1 MTTSDDPI
9 PIQQGY
15 KSGEAARLAKMP
27 VTTLRIWERRYGV
40 IGPAKTASGQR
51 LYTED
56 DVRRL
61 TLIKLLVSRGHA
73 IGAIAR
79 LDREQLQFLAAR
91 NNRDGDGSA
100 DFGIGEI
107 DLTLGLVGGTLAQ
120 RLQGSG
126 LDVRRYGVKALA
138 AFANL
143 PEAASHAAD
152 QDEPVD
158 ALLVDVDSLQED
170 VAAQIIALGDALR
183 AKAIAVVYGF
193 GTGPAAELLR
203 VAGVRLYREPDGRTE
218 FRQMLGDLCERV
230 RIQERTGDDAVWSRV
245 RRRYDDNELE
255 AIASRSST
263 IACECPRHLAEL
275 VMKLSAFERYS
286 DACTSRSV
294 QDAALHRYLGDVT
307 NRACAMVEAALE
319 RVAREEGWFA
329 APPPLPPVRSSAH
342 EASHDSRHDVRHDP
356 RHDPRH
362 ESAHQGQHGS
372 AHEPSQPR
380 QPQAPHAGDE

>member
-1 MTTSDDPI
+1 MVTSSNEPSSA
-9 PIQQGY
+9 QQGY
-15 KSGEAARLAKMP
+15 RSGEAARLAKMP

-91 NNRDGDGSA
+91 NAREAGVQLDAGLTASM
-100 DFGIGEI
+100 EI
-107 DLTLGLVGGTLAQ
+107 RLGLLGGNLAQ

-126 LDVRRYGVKALA
+126 VDLRPYGVNELTVFSDLNEAGQRT
-138 AFANL
+138 ANHG
-143 PEAASHAAD
+143 PI
-152 QDEPVD
+152 D
-158 ALLVDVDSLQED
+158 ALLIGVDSLQED
-170 VAAQIIALGDALR
+170 VAAQVIALGDAVS
-183 AKAIAVVYGF
+183 AKAIALVYGF
-193 GTGPAAELLR
+193 GTDSAAEILR
-203 VAGVRLYREPDGRTE
+203 AAGVRLYREPDSRTE

-230 RIQERTGDDAVWSRV
+230 RIQDRSGDDAVWLRV
-245 RRRYDDNELE
+245 RRRYDDRELE
-255 AIASRSST
+255 TIANRSST

-286 DACTSRSV
+286 DECTSRSA
-294 QDAALHRYLGDVT
+294 QDAALHRYLGDVS

-329 APPPLPPVRSSAH
+329 GPPPEPPPVVQ
-342 EASHDSRHDVRHDP
+342 E
-356 RHDPRH
+356 
-362 ESAHQGQHGS
+362 
-372 AHEPSQPR
+372 
-380 QPQAPHAGDE
+380 

>member
-1 MTTSDDPI
+1 MVTTHDEQS

-61 TLIKLLVSRGHA
+61 TLIKMLVSRGHA

-79 LDREQLQFLAAR
+79 LDREQLQFLASRNAR
-91 NNRDGDGSA
+91 EGDGPP
-100 DFGIGEI
+100 DFGVADTVDIK
-107 DLTLGLVGGTLAQ
+107 LGLVGGNLAQ

-126 LDVRRYGVKALA
+126 VDVRRYGVNTLSTFADLA
-138 AFANL
+138 D
-143 PEAASHAAD
+143 AAAQSAGKS
-152 QDEPVD
+152 ESID
-158 ALLVDVDSLQED
+158 ALLVNVDSLQED
-170 VAAQIIALGDALR
+170 IAAQIIALGDAHQ
-183 AKAIAVVYGF
+183 AKAMAVVYGF

-203 VAGVRLYREPDGRTE
+203 VAGVRLYREADGRTE

-245 RRRYDDNELE
+245 RRRYDDPELE
-255 AIASRSST
+255 AIAARSST

-286 DACTSRSV
+286 DTCSSRSA
-294 QDAALHRYLGDVT
+294 QDAALHRYLGDVS
-307 NRACAMVEAALE
+307 NRACAMIEAALE

-329 APPPLPPVRSSAH
+329 APALQAQAQSPSPQQSPLP
-342 EASHDSRHDVRHDP
+342 
-356 RHDPRH
+356 
-362 ESAHQGQHGS
+362 
-372 AHEPSQPR
+372 
-380 QPQAPHAGDE
+380 QAATE

>member
-1 MTTSDDPI
+1 MVTSSGEPTTA
-9 PIQQGY
+9 QQGY
-15 KSGEAARLAKMP
+15 RSGEAARIAKMP

-40 IGPAKTASGQR
+40 VGPAKTASGQR

-91 NNRDGDGSA
+91 NAREA
-100 DFGIGEI
+100 GITLDAGLVEGMEI
-107 DLTLGLVGGTLAQ
+107 RLGLVGGNLAQ

-126 LDVRRYGVKALA
+126 VDLRPYGVSELTL
-138 AFANL
+138 FADL
-143 PEAASHAAD
+143 GEAKQGSENRA
-152 QDEPVD
+152 PID
-158 ALLVDVDSLQED
+158 ALLIGVDSLQDD
-170 VAAQIIALGDALR
+170 VAAQIVALGDAVR
-183 AKAIAVVYGF
+183 AKAIALVYSF
-193 GTGPAAELLR
+193 GTGSAAEILR
-203 VAGVRLYREPDGRTE
+203 VAGVRLYREPDSRTE

-230 RIQERTGDDAVWSRV
+230 QIRDRSGDEAGWSRV
-245 RRRYDDNELE
+245 RRRYDDRELE
-255 AIASRSST
+255 AIANRSST

-286 DACTSRSV
+286 DECTSRSV
-294 QDAALHRYLGDVT
+294 QDAALHRYLGDVS

-329 APPPLPPVRSSAH
+329 GPPP
-342 EASHDSRHDVRHDP
+342 
-356 RHDPRH
+356 
-362 ESAHQGQHGS
+362 
-372 AHEPSQPR
+372 EP
-380 QPQAPHAGDE
+380 PQAVQE

>member
-1 MTTSDDPI
+1 MVTTSDEQS

-61 TLIKLLVSRGHA
+61 TLIKMLVSRGHA

-79 LDREQLQFLAAR
+79 LDREQLQFLASRNAR
-91 NNRDGDGSA
+91 EGDGPPP
-100 DFGIGEI
+100 DFGVADTVDIK
-107 DLTLGLVGGTLAQ
+107 LGLVGGNLAQ

-126 LDVRRYGVKALA
+126 VDVRRYGVNALST
-138 AFANL
+138 FADL
-143 PEAASHAAD
+143 AEASD
-152 QDEPVD
+152 QSAGKSESID
-158 ALLVDVDSLQED
+158 ALLVNVDSLQED
-170 VAAQIIALGDALR
+170 VAAQIIALGDAHQ
-183 AKAIAVVYGF
+183 AKAMAVVYGF

-203 VAGVRLYREPDGRTE
+203 VAGVRLYREADGRTE

-245 RRRYDDNELE
+245 RRRYDDRELE
-255 AIASRSST
+255 TIAARSST

-275 VMKLSAFERYS
+275 VVKLAAFERYS
-286 DACTSRSV
+286 DTCSSRSA
-294 QDAALHRYLGDVT
+294 QDAALHRYLGDVS
-307 NRACAMVEAALE
+307 NRACAMIEAALE

-329 APPPLPPVRSSAH
+329 APALQSPSQPQPPLP
-342 EASHDSRHDVRHDP
+342 
-356 RHDPRH
+356 
-362 ESAHQGQHGS
+362 
-372 AHEPSQPR
+372 
-380 QPQAPHAGDE
+380 QAAAE